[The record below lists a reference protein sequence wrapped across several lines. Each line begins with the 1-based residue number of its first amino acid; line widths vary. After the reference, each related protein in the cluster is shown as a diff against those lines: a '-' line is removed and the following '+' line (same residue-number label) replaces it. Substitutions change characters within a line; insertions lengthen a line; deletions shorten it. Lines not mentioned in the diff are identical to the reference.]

1 MQDNTTN
8 HQQRTPVRF
17 LSWFIVLFAA
27 LVSMNS
33 QAQTFRMPCEVTAT
47 IPSLDSL
54 KLPSEKA
61 EVEIQTMGKNIF
73 LRLNGSKYYFV
84 TVSSLSTD
92 ECMGR
97 NLTTGKEMGAWRKY
111 LGNSNESEIRIAR
124 DSVVLTAFHDIVYQG
139 KLTRIYIEGPCT
151 LPR

>member
-1 MQDNTTN
+1 M
-8 HQQRTPVRF
+8 RRF
-17 LSWFIVLFAA
+17 SWFIAVF
-27 LVSMNS
+27 VSLAS
-33 QAQTFRMPCEVTAT
+33 WGIQAQTFRMPCEVTAT

-54 KLPSEKA
+54 KLPPEKA

-92 ECMGR
+92 EFMGR

>member
-1 MQDNTTN
+1 M
-8 HQQRTPVRF
+8 
-17 LSWFIVLFAA
+17 
-27 LVSMNS
+27 LVSANGW
-33 QAQTFRMPCEVTAT
+33 AQTFRMPCEVSAT
-47 IPSLDSL
+47 IPALDSL
-54 KLPSEKA
+54 KLPPEKA

-92 ECMGR
+92 EFMGR

-111 LGNSNESEIRIAR
+111 LNNSYESEIRIGR
-124 DSVVLTAFHDIVYQG
+124 ESVMLTAYQDIVYQG
-139 KLTRIYIEGPCT
+139 KLTRVYIEGPCT

>member
-1 MQDNTTN
+1 M
-8 HQQRTPVRF
+8 RRF
-17 LSWFIVLFAA
+17 SWFIAVF
-27 LVSMNS
+27 VSLAS
-33 QAQTFRMPCEVTAT
+33 WGTQAQTFRMPCEVTAT

-54 KLPSEKA
+54 KLPPEKA

-92 ECMGR
+92 EFMGR

-111 LGNSNESEIRIAR
+111 LGNSNESEIRIGR
-124 DSVVLTAFHDIVYQG
+124 ESVVLTAFHDIVYQG

>member
-1 MQDNTTN
+1 M
-8 HQQRTPVRF
+8 RF
-17 LSWFIVLFAA
+17 TLRFIFLFAM
-27 LVSMNS
+27 LVSANGW
-33 QAQTFRMPCEVTAT
+33 AQTFRMPCEVSAT
-47 IPSLDSL
+47 IPALDSL
-54 KLPSEKA
+54 KLPPEKA

-92 ECMGR
+92 EFMGR

-111 LGNSNESEIRIAR
+111 LGNSYESEIRIGR
-124 DSVVLTAFHDIVYQG
+124 ESVMLTAYQDIVYQG
-139 KLTRIYIEGPCT
+139 KLTRVYIEGPCT

>member
-1 MQDNTTN
+1 
-8 HQQRTPVRF
+8 VRF
-17 LSWFIVLFAA
+17 TLRFIFLFAM
-27 LVSMNS
+27 LVSANGW
-33 QAQTFRMPCEVTAT
+33 AQTFRMPCEVSAT
-47 IPSLDSL
+47 IPALDSL
-54 KLPSEKA
+54 KLPPEKA

-92 ECMGR
+92 EFMGR

-111 LGNSNESEIRIAR
+111 LGNSYESEIRIGR
-124 DSVVLTAFHDIVYQG
+124 ESVMLTAYQDIVYQG
-139 KLTRIYIEGPCT
+139 KLTRVYIEGPCT

>member
-1 MQDNTTN
+1 M
-8 HQQRTPVRF
+8 RF
-17 LSWFIVLFAA
+17 ILRFIFLFAM
-27 LVSMNS
+27 LVSANGW
-33 QAQTFRMPCEVTAT
+33 AQTFRMPCEVSAT
-47 IPSLDSL
+47 IPALDNL
-54 KLPSEKA
+54 KLPPEKA

-92 ECMGR
+92 EFMGR

-111 LGNSNESEIRIAR
+111 LGNSYESEIRIGR
-124 DSVVLTAFHDIVYQG
+124 ESVMLTAYQDIVYQG
-139 KLTRIYIEGPCT
+139 KLTRVYIEGPCT